1 MYVVHNKGNVLCP
14 VLSSLF
20 CMLES
25 GLKILQWL
33 CYGYVQKGEAAAAL
47 FSGMVSKWNNEMH
60 AWDLK
65 VTTASV
71 LALMLKR

>member
-20 CMLES
+20 CMLDS

-33 CYGYVQKGEAAAAL
+33 CCGYVQKGEAAAL

-65 VTTASV
+65 ITTASV